1 MRASLRKAHV
11 SGAERLIDGACL
23 KEVLEEMLRRALAS
37 YALPDE
43 IRISADTVLPDSIA
57 CIRSL
62 DVKTRIFS
70 TIDAAHR
77 AAKEI
82 LGANGISPVAIEN
95 ARRLLQSGPTPEGT
109 NMRGAMIIDA
119 LTGER
124 IEPDIRRGVRVSRID
139 YTQEARMFLKNRLTE
154 FGIYHERVIDALA
167 IASKVIH
174 RNETVAE
181 LCCSDNPDYTT
192 GYVAS
197 KKSGYVRLAPVKEE
211 GSLRGGR
218 AFFVDARNLH
228 LGSYIDYL
236 EKQPVIIDRIGDICE
251 PLT

>member
-23 KEVLEEMLRRALAS
+23 KEALEEMIRRAIAS
-37 YALPDE
+37 YALPDD
-43 IRISADTVLPDSIA
+43 IRISADTVLPDSIT

-62 DVKTRIFS
+62 DVKTQAS
-70 TIDAAHR
+70 AAIDEAHR
-77 AAKEI
+77 IAKEI
-82 LGANGISPVAIEN
+82 LGANGISPAAIEN
-95 ARRLLQSGPTPEGT
+95 ALRLLRSGPTPEGT

-119 LTGER
+119 LTGEW

-139 YTQEARMFLKNRLTE
+139 YTKEARRILKNRLNE
-154 FGIYHERVIDALA
+154 LGIYHERILDALA

-181 LCCSDNPDYTT
+181 LCWSDNPDYTT

-197 KKSGYVRLAPVKEE
+197 KESGYVRLSPMKEE

-218 AFFVDARNLH
+218 AFFVDAKDLR
-228 LGSYIDYL
+228 LGSYIHYL
-236 EKQPVIIDRIGDICE
+236 ERQPVIIDRIGEISG
-251 PLT
+251 PLA

>member
-1 MRASLRKAHV
+1 MRASLRKTHV

-23 KEVLEEMLRRALAS
+23 KEALEEMIRRALAS
-37 YALPDE
+37 YAPPDE
-43 IRISADTVLPDSIA
+43 IRISADAVLPDSIT

-62 DVKTRIFS
+62 DVKTQTSS
-70 TIDAAHR
+70 TMDEAHR
-77 AAKEI
+77 IAKEI
-82 LGANGISPVAIEN
+82 LGANGISSVAVEN
-95 ARRLLQSGPTPEGT
+95 ALRLLRSGPTPEGT

-124 IEPDIRRGVRVSRID
+124 MEPDIRRGVRVSRID
-139 YTQEARMFLKNRLTE
+139 YTEEARILLKNRLNE
-154 FGIYHERVIDALA
+154 LGIYHERVMDALA

-181 LCCSDNPDYTT
+181 LCWSDHPDYTT

-197 KKSGYVRLAPVKEE
+197 KGSGYVRLSSMKEE

-218 AFFVDARNLH
+218 AFFVDAKDLH
-228 LGSYIDYL
+228 LGSYIHYL
-236 EKQPVIIDRIGDICE
+236 ERQPVIIDRIGDISA
-251 PLT
+251 PLV